1 MTKAVDYLIELRNL
15 VKFFINF
22 FFFFFF
28 FSLLILYLKN
38 KFYYKIIKLI
48 YIK

>member
-28 FSLLILYLKN
+28 SLSILYLN
-38 KFYYKIIKLI
+38 NEFYYKILKLI

>member
-28 FSLLILYLKN
+28 LYQ
-38 KFYYKIIKLI
+38 FYI
-48 YIK
+48 

>member
-28 FSLLILYLKN
+28 LYQNYIKKIN
-38 KFYYKIIKLI
+38 FIIKL
-48 YIK
+48 